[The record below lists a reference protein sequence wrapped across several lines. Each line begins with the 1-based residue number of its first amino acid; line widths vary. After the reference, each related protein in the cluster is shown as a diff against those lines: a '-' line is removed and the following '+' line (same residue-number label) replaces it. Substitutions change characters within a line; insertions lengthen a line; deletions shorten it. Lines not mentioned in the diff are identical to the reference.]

1 VRILSA
7 LPAQNGV
14 IVIPL
19 TENTMTNRRSF
30 ILTSGAAVLAG
41 LAYRSGVA
49 APAAAWEVSHSDAEW
64 RALLSPAHY
73 EVLRQHGTECPFS
86 STLYKEH
93 RAGKFL
99 CAGCQNPLFSSK
111 NKFDSGTGWPS
122 FWKPLERGVATSR
135 TTSLGMYGVEVVCR
149 RCGSHLGDV
158 FGDGPEPTGLR
169 YCIDGVALN
178 FAAGEA

>member
-1 VRILSA
+1 M
-7 LPAQNGV
+7 AQNGF

-19 TENTMTNRRSF
+19 MEPNMTSRRSF
-30 ILTSGAAVLAG
+30 ILTSGAALLAG
-41 LAYRSGVA
+41 IAYRATQA
-49 APAAAWEVSHSDAEW
+49 APAAAWEVTHTDAEW
-64 RALLSPAHY
+64 RALLSPAQY
-73 EVLRQHGTECPFS
+73 EVLRKHGTERPFS
-86 STLYKEH
+86 SPLYKEH
-93 RAGKFL
+93 RGGKFF

-122 FWKPLERGVATSR
+122 FWKPLERGVYTSR

-158 FGDGPEPTGLR
+158 FDDGPEPTGLR

-178 FAAGEA
+178 FVPGEA